1 MPPKLTPLTE
11 RQRAVIATMR
21 QKMSEEQA
29 IAYLTEEGYPMGKST
44 WYRIKAFLK
53 RTQLQ
58 RLHYIASIGFEQQ
71 HIARIETCEMI
82 EHEMWKNY
90 AKEESPFKR
99 VIILEKIQNLQPL
112 ISSYYDTTRV
122 VLEKTHQEKD
132 NVQHQDTNSI
142 SKPAV

>member
-29 IAYLTEEGYPMGKST
+29 MSYLAEEGYAMGKST

-58 RLHYIASIGFEQQ
+58 RLHYIASVGFEQQ

-90 AKEESPFKR
+90 AKEESAFKR

-122 VLEKTHQEKD
+122 VLEKTKEQKD